1 MKKLY
6 LLAAAALCAA
16 TATAA
21 NGDVTDGWLM
31 LEDFEGTAP
40 ALSTFKTDGSGV
52 GTGTSE
58 VVVYKSKDGNENNH
72 VGKFTAKDAR
82 TDGFLLTVTLP
93 AGKTIADYTAIK
105 LDLVGI
111 NTSYKSL
118 DLYIDGTKIYTQD
131 GNPIG
136 GQGSWNSHSHDIT
149 VTGGNTITI
158 GFYNYLGNGNQVAFD
173 NIQLKEKEGGSGE
186 DPDPVDPTEPD
197 ATTNGTVTDG
207 VLMVEDFQDKA
218 LGTECVWNMYG
229 NAGKGTAAIAADP
242 TKASNYVA
250 EFTSTDYDYYVEVDV
265 TLPDSKTLR
274 DYKNIIFDFYR
285 YTGDD
290 NYKKM
295 LVYADNEEIYLD
307 GNYIEQGKEGQW
319 TRNKKYAIPTTVAAG
334 NSFKLRLGLNGTN
347 AGHYAIDNIRLEEA
361 SEPVEPGTYDET
373 KNGTVTDGWLMVE
386 DFQDKQPGDDVTVK
400 TYWGGEGKGS
410 AKIEVDSENAK
421 NLTGVFSVTDGDYN
435 TIFALNITLPDGKT
449 LKDYEK
455 VAFDLYRFS
464 DDDDYKQMLVMAGE
478 EQIYLDV
485 KDNGDANYVQQ
496 APATTWTSKEYAI
509 EAATTVGNTFTLY
522 FGIKTNKGH
531 YAVDNV
537 RLREREPE
545 LEVVGTPVITIKHGT
560 AAGTMTVSYSF
571 EVANHNGE
579 EIKVVASVDGHDE
592 VIFEEAAAE
601 PKNSPARAAGEN
613 KTFSGNLKA
622 QHDVLKTISNPNV
635 SLTATA
641 GEKQLFAITKAPDT
655 TTGIEDVTV
664 DSEAPVEYFNLQG
677 LRVAQPEA
685 GQLYIKRQ
693 GDKAVKVRF

>member
-6 LLAAAALCAA
+6 LLVAAALCAA

-31 LEDFEGTAP
+31 LEDFEGANP
-40 ALSTFKTDGSGV
+40 
-52 GTGTSE
+52 E
-58 VVVYKSKDGNENNH
+58 VSVVNPDNGNEGQGTMEIANIAKDENQDNH
-72 VGKFTAKDAR
+72 ALKFTPGSYGNGVQLK
-82 TDGFLLTVTLP
+82 VTLP
-93 AGKTIADYTAIK
+93 AGKTIADYKAFKIDIYTV
-105 LDLVGI
+105 D
-111 NTSYKSL
+111 NSYKPFR
-118 DLYIDGTKIYTQD
+118 LYINGKKLYEASAIINGKDKWIEHQ
-131 GNPIG
+131 
-136 GQGSWNSHSHDIT
+136 HDIE
-149 VTGGNTITI
+149 VTGTGSEVV
-158 GFYNYLGNGNQVAFD
+158 FYLYSHASNSSTFAFD
-173 NIQLKEKEGGSGE
+173 NIQLKEKEGSGGE
-186 DPDPVDPTEPD
+186 DPDPVGPTGPD

-218 LGTECVWNMYG
+218 LGTECVWNMNG
-229 NAGKGTAAIAADP
+229 NAGEGTAAIAADP

-250 EFTSTDYDYYVEVDV
+250 ELTCTNYDYYVEVDV
-265 TLPDSKTLR
+265 TLPDSKTLK

-307 GNYIEQGKEGQW
+307 GDYIEQGKEGQW
-319 TRNKKYAIPTTVAAG
+319 TRNKKYAIPTTIAAG

-373 KNGTVTDGWLMVE
+373 KNGTVTDGWLMIE
-386 DFQDKQPGDDVTVK
+386 DFQTKRLGDDAPLWASQGSLSGTATYTEDPAKNTNLVASFTGGNYNTFFSIAVTLPEGKTFADYKTIAFDIYRLSGDGNYKKMNVYANGKQLYVDSDYVEQGKEGQWTKK
-400 TYWGGEGKGS
+400 TYEIP
-410 AKIEVDSENAK
+410 ADFALDSE
-421 NLTGVFSVTDGDYN
+421 LTVLQLGISTDAGKYLLD
-435 TIFALNITLPDGKT
+435 NI
-449 LKDYEK
+449 
-455 VAFDLYRFS
+455 
-464 DDDDYKQMLVMAGE
+464 
-478 EQIYLDV
+478 
-485 KDNGDANYVQQ
+485 
-496 APATTWTSKEYAI
+496 
-509 EAATTVGNTFTLY
+509 
-522 FGIKTNKGH
+522 
-531 YAVDNV
+531 
-537 RLREREPE
+537 RLLEREPE
-545 LEVVGTPVITIKHGT
+545 LEVVGEPVITIMHGT

-601 PKNSPARAAGEN
+601 PENAPVRAAGEN
-613 KTFSGNLKA
+613 TTFSGKLKA
-622 QHDVLKTISNPNV
+622 QNDVLKTLSNPMV
-635 SLTATA
+635 KLTATA

>member
-105 LDLVGI
+105 FDLVGI

-118 DLYIDGTKIYTQD
+118 DLYIDGNKVYTQ
-131 GNPIG
+131 GNNPIG
-136 GQGSWNSHSHDIT
+136 GQGAWNSHSHDIT

-186 DPDPVDPTEPD
+186 DPDPIEPTEPD
-197 ATTNGTVTDG
+197 VTTNGTVTDG

-218 LGTECVWNMYG
+218 LGTECVWNMNG
-229 NAGKGTAAIAADP
+229 NTGKGTATIAADP
-242 TKASNYVA
+242 TKASNYAA
-250 EFTSTDYDYYVEVDV
+250 ELTCTDYDYYVEVNV
-265 TLPDSKTLR
+265 TLPNGKTLKN
-274 DYKNIIFDFYR
+274 YKNILFDFYR
-285 YTGDD
+285 YSGDS

-295 LVYADNEEIYLD
+295 LIYADNEEIYLD

-373 KNGTVTDGWLMVE
+373 KNGTVTDGWLMIE
-386 DFQDKQPGDDVTVK
+386 DFQTKRLGDDAPLWASQGSLSGTATYTEDPAKNTNLVASFTGGNYNTFFSIAVTLPEGKTFADYKTIAFDIYRLSGDNNYKKMNVYANGKQLYVDDNYVEQGKEGQWTKK
-400 TYWGGEGKGS
+400 TYEIP
-410 AKIEVDSENAK
+410 ADFALDSE
-421 NLTGVFSVTDGDYN
+421 LTVLQLGISTD
-435 TIFALNITLPDGKT
+435 DGK
-449 LKDYEK
+449 
-455 VAFDLYRFS
+455 
-464 DDDDYKQMLVMAGE
+464 
-478 EQIYLDV
+478 YL
-485 KDNGDANYVQQ
+485 
-496 APATTWTSKEYAI
+496 
-509 EAATTVGNTFTLY
+509 L
-522 FGIKTNKGH
+522 
-531 YAVDNV
+531 DNV
-537 RLREREPE
+537 RLEEVTGPE
-545 LEVVGTPVITIKHGT
+545 LVGTPVITIKHGT

-571 EVANHNGE
+571 EVKNHNGE
-579 EIKVVASVDGHDE
+579 EIKVVATVDGHDE

-601 PKNSPARAAGEN
+601 PENAPARAADEN